1 MSILPRNKI
10 IPVVKKEDLRAA
22 LTNYIGKVHGSLTRA
37 GKVRN
42 QTPKAEK
49 QERRRKQITGRAKKR
64 QQYNKRFLSEDAQ
77 NPRRKGPNAGSGRK

>member
-1 MSILPRNKI
+1 M
-10 IPVVKKEDLRAA
+10 
-22 LTNYIGKVHGSLTRA
+22 TRA

-42 QTPKAEK
+42 QTPKVDK
-49 QERRRKQITGRAKKR
+49 VERRKKKITGRAKKR